1 MATRKNN
8 VAADFMKSIVAVFFM
23 VLVAI
28 LTASCGKEPV
38 DNYAD
43 NGIMAVMASEKKPIN
58 GEYYEFNSYA
68 VDGGAQLDG
77 EWTKTTD
84 GVPTDSAKA
93 SATIQAQVALEQAE
107 IEINTTLK
115 NNNVWSF
122 DSISQPVATADGY
135 RWLGYMSK
143 NDSQKAVFTFSSKT
157 AALRDSLIGLE
168 PVAIKSV
175 RTTNTATSARS
186 GERERM
192 STTEDFMATVR
203 ETGTGRSNTVEIP
216 LSATYMRFI
225 PENTPEIVD
234 STLVFIDDVDMRSY
248 HRALETSDKAGV
260 KIVYILSD
268 GSRLDGAKYAIEA
281 PRTIWGME
289 DKKYVS
295 EFVQTLTSSFLGQQ
309 TTEAE
314 KKDETLS
321 DENWDVYYKTLTGS
335 WEHNQAALDGSKAV
349 TAMSVKQPRF
359 VFHHGALRHEF
370 GYISLVATPS
380 VELLN
385 KNNTVENERNY
396 DVKQIKNTFSVK
408 YGVDSTG
415 VQNLS
420 AVSTVDLLKQ
430 IIEVVPT
437 SWELLSKTNEFVNWD
452 HKTGAKYRVY
462 YSDDTSKDFSFS
474 KTIVGFAESS
484 PVVTDEEKVD
494 EELGNLSDYIV
505 RKDEKQEENLSF
517 AMWKTQ
523 VDEKTTRSRGEHQYG
538 FTYSIGREVKYV
550 KDFGNG
556 VKVEIN
562 FEDPTISH
570 NTQTTDFVKTGEEE
584 VEGGTKE
591 TWKRNNNLLVNIN
604 GNNNTISNYG
614 VINIFEAAPVN
625 PDAPKAVIGDGI
637 VSPKPGLS
645 DNMYYV
651 GYLIELNNGKVRPL
665 IVDKNGQNVTLGD
678 EFDKNSAWNGA
689 AYINGTLYPVLGSN
703 QGSML
708 KYTYKVGVSYAISAV
723 NAGDGFNWNHAT
735 VENVTGHYKPVIKK
749 QGGKTILTLEGV
761 SGWSMSF

>member
-1 MATRKNN
+1 MTKKSFATLVKAGR
-8 VAADFMKSIVAVFFM
+8 VFFM
-23 VLVAI
+23 VLTVAI
-28 LTASCGKEPV
+28 LFAACGKEPI
-38 DNYAD
+38 DNWAD
-43 NGIMAVMASEKKPIN
+43 NGVYAVRSADRPVN
-58 GEYYEFNSYA
+58 GESYDYNSYPTA
-68 VDGGAQLDG
+68 DGAQLDG
-77 EWTKTTD
+77 WWKKTTD
-84 GVPTDSAKA
+84 AVPTDSAKA
-93 SATIQAQVALEQAE
+93 SATIRAAVELQEAE
-107 IEINTTLK
+107 IKINSTLK

-122 DSISQPVATADGY
+122 DSISQPVATAEGY
-135 RWLGYMSK
+135 RWTGHMTK
-143 NDSQKAVFTFSSKT
+143 NDGQKAVFTFESEN
-157 AALRDSLIGLE
+157 AFLRDSIIGLE

-175 RTTNTATSARS
+175 RTTNTATSGRS
-186 GERERM
+186 GEKERM
-192 STTEDFMATVR
+192 STQEFFTATVR
-203 ETGTGRSNTVEIP
+203 ETGTGRSNTVDIP
-216 LSATYMRFI
+216 LSATYMRYI
-225 PENTPEIVD
+225 PENAPEIVD
-234 STLVFIDDVDMRSY
+234 SIIDWTDDLEFRSGLW
-248 HRALETSDKAGV
+248 ALENSDKAQIKV
-260 KIVYILSD
+260 IYIMSD
-268 GSRLDGAKYAIEA
+268 GSRVDGPKYTIEA

-295 EFVQTLTSSFLGQQ
+295 EFVQTLSSNFLGQQ

-314 KKDETLS
+314 KKDEELS

-335 WEHNQAALDGSKAV
+335 WEHNQTALDGSKAV
-349 TAMSVKQPRF
+349 TGMSVRQPRF
-359 VFHHGALRHEF
+359 VFHHGKLSHDF
-370 GYISLVATPS
+370 GYITLVATPS

-385 KNNTVENERNY
+385 KNNTVENGNNF
-396 DVKQIKNTFSVK
+396 DVKQIKNSFSVK

-430 IIEVVPT
+430 IIKVVPT
-437 SWELLSKTNEFVNWD
+437 SWELLSKTNEFVNWN
-452 HKTGAKYRVY
+452 HIVGAKYRVT
-462 YSDDTSKDFSFS
+462 YSDGTSKDFDFA
-474 KTIVGFAESS
+474 KTINGFATAS
-484 PVVTDEEKVD
+484 PVITDEEVVEEQVD
-494 EELGNLSDYIV
+494 APSDYILN
-505 RKDEKQEENLSF
+505 KENKQDGEISF

-523 VDEKTTRSRGEHQYG
+523 VDETTNRSRGSHQYG

-556 VKVEIN
+556 VVVEIN

-570 NTQTTDFVKTGEEE
+570 NAEMTDFVQTGEEE

-604 GNNNTISNYG
+604 GQNNTINNYG
-614 VINIFEAAPVN
+614 VINIFEAAQEVPE
-625 PDAPKAVIGDGI
+625 APKAVIGGGI

-645 DNMYYV
+645 DSMWYV

-761 SGWSMSF
+761 ANWSMSF